1 MANKKK
7 WNSKFILP
15 KKAQKLVNK
24 VVVNNPKKIRTTKLV
39 DFNLVILSKANPNV
53 RVVNKI

>member
-1 MANKKK
+1 MASKKR
-7 WNSKFILP
+7 WNSIFILP
-15 KKAQKLVNK
+15 KKAQKLANR

-39 DFNLVILSKANPNV
+39 DFNLVILSKAIPNV